1 MKGEKRKIAVLGDVA
16 LDFYYFTKLSDEISV
31 ETNLPVNI
39 ISRYSYGAGGAGN
52 LAVNIAT
59 LGAEC
64 DIYGICGDDIWADIL
79 KRSMNSAGVHTEHY
93 IASPDFNTFVYHKIY
108 TEDDQELPRYDL
120 GGDNVYPTEALD
132 TLLEQLE
139 MNLDQYDELVINQ
152 QFSNSLHTPYF
163 QEKLTRILEKSRISV
178 WLDSREGI
186 NYPRCSYKINLSE
199 AQAHSGKKTP
209 EECVTAL
216 YEKYC
221 AGDFRPSIVVTLGAE
236 GAISYDGNAIGR
248 VPGINATWTMDTV
261 GAGDAFLS
269 GLVYSLAGS
278 ASLSEALP
286 FANASAAVSTKTLR
300 ATGHP
305 TKSEIEELLQDPDY
319 RAL

>member
-1 MKGEKRKIAVLGDVA
+1 
-16 LDFYYFTKLSDEISV
+16 
-31 ETNLPVNI
+31 
-39 ISRYSYGAGGAGN
+39 
-52 LAVNIAT
+52 
-59 LGAEC
+59 
-64 DIYGICGDDIWADIL
+64 
-79 KRSMNSAGVHTEHY
+79 MNSAGVNTDNY

-108 TEDDQELPRYDL
+108 TEDDKELPRYDL
-120 GGDNVYPTEALD
+120 GGDNVYHTAVQD
-132 TLLEQLE
+132 ILLERLE
-139 MNLDQYDELVINQ
+139 KNLGKYDVLVINQ

-163 QEKLTRILEKSRISV
+163 QEKLTRLLEKIRIPV

-199 AQAHSGKKTP
+199 AQAHSGKQTP
-209 EECVTAL
+209 EECVMAL

-221 AGDFRPSIVVTLGAE
+221 AGDFRPDIVVTLGAD
-236 GAISYDGNAIGR
+236 GAISYDGDMVGR

-305 TKSEIEELLQDPDY
+305 TKKEIDELLAEPDY
-319 RAL
+319 RPL